1 VLGGDA
7 KTAVIFSEND
17 SVLVS
22 QQDYTESSPVT
33 LTITKDDLDWG
44 VVFLNDKDEVIQAI
58 KPNWVG

>member
-1 VLGGDA
+1 M
-7 KTAVIFSEND
+7 
-17 SVLVS
+17 VS

-44 VVFLNDKDEVIQAI
+44 VVFLNEKDEVIQAI